1 MSRDRGYLLDTCVL
15 LWWLSGDARLNSAWE
30 ERLRVARC
38 LVSAASIWETAIKH
52 RLGKLPV
59 SPTDLITAASQAGFE
74 ALAITSAHAAAT
86 SALPPHHQ
94 DPFDRLLVAQAQLE
108 GVCLLSSDRA
118 LKAYGRSV
126 VLL

>member
-15 LWWLSGDARLNSAWE
+15 LWWLSGDTRLTPTWE
-30 ERLRVARC
+30 ERLQVARC

-59 SPTDLITAASQAGFE
+59 SPSDLITALNQAGFE
-74 ALAITSAHAAAT
+74 TLAITPAHAAAT
-86 SALPPHHQ
+86 AALPPHHH
-94 DPFDRLLVAQAQLE
+94 DPFDRLLIAQAQLE

>member
-15 LWWLSGDARLNSAWE
+15 LWWLSGDPRLTNPWE
-30 ERLRVARC
+30 DRLRAARC

-52 RLGKLPV
+52 RLGKLPL
-59 SPTDLITAASQAGFE
+59 SPADLITAASQAGFE
-74 ALAITSAHAAAT
+74 ALAVTSAHAAAT

-94 DPFDRLLVAQAQLE
+94 DPFDRLLIAQAQLE
-108 GVCLLSSDRA
+108 GVCLLSNDRA
-118 LKAYGRSV
+118 LKSYGRSV